1 MNEKK
6 REENQTLRLK
16 SDLNEFISKSL
27 SQIKI
32 KITLCFYLIL
42 FI

>member
-32 KITLCFYLIL
+32 IILCFYLIL